1 MANETTTTATAKE
14 LALEQLVVELLRL
27 GCTFDI
33 GRAYISRAYID
44 DQTALRRR
52 AAALC
57 ARPIRTLGGE

>member
-1 MANETTTTATAKE
+1 MNDTTATATPKE
-14 LALEQLVVELLRL
+14 LALEQLVVELLWL

-57 ARPIRTLGGE
+57 DRPIRTFDGE